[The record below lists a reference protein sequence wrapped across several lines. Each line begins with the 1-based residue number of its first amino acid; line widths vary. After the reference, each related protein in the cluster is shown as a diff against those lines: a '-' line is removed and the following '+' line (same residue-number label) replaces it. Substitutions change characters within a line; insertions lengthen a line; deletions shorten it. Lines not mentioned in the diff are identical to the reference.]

1 MGSATSRK
9 ISDRLGRV
17 KYNVFTYGKNQKS
30 AYSIS
35 SCCVGGCCVFWVH
48 CAELVSKPLK
58 KSLSS
63 ARRNLRTLLK
73 LATFSVAMFGFG
85 YALIPLYPVVCGAL
99 GINQTGVDDRPVNT
113 QVDSSRLVTV
123 EFDTNVH
130 DMAWTFKPLVGH
142 LSVHPGE
149 LAQAMFEV
157 TNTRDVPVTGQAIP
171 SYGPPLAAEHF
182 RKLECFCFNKQ
193 TLAPGERRQ
202 MPVVFVVDSALPKE
216 IATITLSYTF
226 FEVEGNRRAETSS
239 GSVHKV
245 KEGV

>member
-1 MGSATSRK
+1 M
-9 ISDRLGRV
+9 
-17 KYNVFTYGKNQKS
+17 
-30 AYSIS
+30 
-35 SCCVGGCCVFWVH
+35 
-48 CAELVSKPLK
+48 K
-58 KSLSS
+58 KSLSL
-63 ARRNLRTLLK
+63 ANRNLRTLLK

-85 YALIPLYPVVCGAL
+85 YALIPLYPVVCVAL
-99 GINQTGVDDRPVNT
+99 GINQTNVDDRPINT
-113 QVDSSRLVTV
+113 QVDASRVVTV

-130 DMAWTFKPLVGH
+130 NMAWEFKPLVGH

-149 LAQAMFEV
+149 LSQAMFEV
-157 TNTRDVPVTGQAIP
+157 TNTSGVPVTGQAIP

-226 FEVEGNRRAETSS
+226 FEVEGNRRADSTSEAN
-239 GSVHKV
+239 GKM
-245 KEGV
+245 KGGV